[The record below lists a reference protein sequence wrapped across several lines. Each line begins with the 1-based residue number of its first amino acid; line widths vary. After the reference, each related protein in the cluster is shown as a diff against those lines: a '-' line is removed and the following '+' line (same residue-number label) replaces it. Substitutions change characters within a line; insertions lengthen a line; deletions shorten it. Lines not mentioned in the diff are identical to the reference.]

1 MNITIYMVTY
11 TTHSCHAHTGGIHA
25 PAPGE
30 DKQDAINE
38 AARQE
43 IALSLVNKFESNLA
57 EDNSMKAL
65 FVRYRM
71 CMCWK
76 GVHIMLG
83 NGICACIYTRCF
95 CTNPL
100 QV

>member
-1 MNITIYMVTY
+1 M
-11 TTHSCHAHTGGIHA
+11 HTGSIHD

-57 EDNSMKAL
+57 GDNSMKAL

-76 GVHIMLG
+76 LRGTHYVYAHG
-83 NGICACIYTRCF
+83 NGVCACIYTRCF
-95 CTNPL
+95 CDNPL